1 MIYDVRIYDLK
12 HGKVN
17 EYMDAVREVAL
28 PLRKE
33 YGVELAGWF
42 YTIIGPIT
50 PDNPHLAVRKPGAHG
65 GGEGEG
71 GGGPEVARGVSAAG
85 AAAAGDGA
93 GSDNEGGG
101 LRAPG
106 LGRNQSPVYGFGAD
120 VGSEVAGAVFA
131 ALPSVA

>member
-1 MIYDVRIYDLK
+1 MIYDVRTYDLK

-50 PDNPHLAVRKPGAHG
+50 QIIHIWAYDSLAHMEES
-65 GGEGEG
+65 EGEG
-71 GGGPEVARGVSAAG
+71 WRQTRGGTKSIFH
-85 AAAAGDGA
+85 
-93 GSDNEGGG
+93 
-101 LRAPG
+101 
-106 LGRNQSPVYGFGAD
+106 GFSLCWYRLATR
-120 VGSEVAGAVFA
+120 
-131 ALPSVA
+131 